1 MRKLLL
7 PGLLLMAL
15 FVACENKNP
24 AGPAGVGP
32 GGVTV
37 TQTTSSTT
45 STSTTSSIPATTTTS
60 TTSTTTTVTGS
71 LSRRYVAFQAPPNV
85 PADMTLF
92 FQLLTGGG
100 IVSSVLETLTILG
113 PPNTVTENEY
123 KVTGVYVMG
132 NGVSGRVD
140 GELGDALNPLETGG
154 VFDGNLTANMPAG
167 CIAEREFG
175 GALGPQTLDWGGG
188 STLRDCPGSP
198 LSFQSFS
205 LLRSDAPL
213 PSTTTVPA
221 TTTVPTTSSSTSS
234 STSTTTT
241 STAVVCSY
249 TLAPTSATAPAE
261 GTTGQV
267 VIGTL
272 PTCPWTAQSFAS
284 WLTVA
289 PPSGAGPGSVTYT
302 AAANV
307 NGPAR
312 TGTLVIAG
320 LTFTVSQAAPP
331 PPDLTP
337 VFAASTSPCTFNSD
351 TGQGTVTV
359 QATNAGVGAA
369 PVSSLARITFTT
381 GPSSIPDQTVGLLAP
396 KAQVPLTFV
405 LPATCYDD
413 PDDGTCALTITLD
426 ATGAVFESNEGNN
439 TIQRNCF
446 GFNEGLA
453 GRRR

>member
-1 MRKLLL
+1 
-7 PGLLLMAL
+7 
-15 FVACENKNP
+15 
-24 AGPAGVGP
+24 
-32 GGVTV
+32 
-37 TQTTSSTT
+37 
-45 STSTTSSIPATTTTS
+45 
-60 TTSTTTTVTGS
+60 
-71 LSRRYVAFQAPPNV
+71 VAFQAPPNV

-100 IVSSVLETLTILG
+100 IVSSMLETLTILG

-132 NGVSGRVD
+132 NGVSGRVE

-154 VFDGNLTANMPAG
+154 EFDGNMTANMPAG
-167 CIAEREFG
+167 CIAERQFG
-175 GALGPQTLDWGGG
+175 GELGPQTLEWGGG
-188 STLRDCPGSP
+188 RTLRDCPGSP

-213 PSTTTVPA
+213 PNTTSVPPTTTVPS
-221 TTTVPTTSSSTSS
+221 TSTSTSS

-241 STAVVCSY
+241 STAVACSY
-249 TLAPTSATAPAE
+249 TLAPTSASVPAE
-261 GTTGQV
+261 GATGQI

-284 WLTVA
+284 WLSVTPA
-289 PPSGAGPGSVTYT
+289 SGAGPGSVTYT
-302 AAANV
+302 AAANT

-337 VFAASTSPCTFNSD
+337 IFATSTSPCTFNSG

-359 QATNAGVGAA
+359 QATNIGAGPSTVN
-369 PVSSLARITFTT
+369 STARITFVT
-381 GPSSIPDQTVGLLAP
+381 GASSTPDQTLGPLAV
-396 KAQVPLTFV
+396 KGQTPLTFV
-405 LPATCYDD
+405 LPGTCYN
-413 PDDGTCALTITLD
+413 DGVCNLTITLD
-426 ATGAVFESNEGNN
+426 VAGAVFESNEANN
-439 TIQRNCF
+439 SATSSCNNIVVEL
-446 GFNEGLA
+446 GS
-453 GRRR
+453 RRQ